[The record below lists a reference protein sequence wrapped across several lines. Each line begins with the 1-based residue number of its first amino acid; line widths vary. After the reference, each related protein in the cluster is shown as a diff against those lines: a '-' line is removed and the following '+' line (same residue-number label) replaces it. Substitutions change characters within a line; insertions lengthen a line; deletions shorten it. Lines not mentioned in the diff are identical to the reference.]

1 MQKTSFGENS
11 NWSFYNFLKIFQA
24 VLSLIDHA
32 VLKNVDFYHL
42 EPVTCEEL
50 RTPRDQRFH
59 TDSPAIE
66 HSSGRWERKQVDQS
80 EDIFF
85 LHWGVLP
92 SVLYFFI
99 LIICRDW
106 MCRDVKNLH
115 VRPQRPGSSGR
126 ISGGHIIYDVA
137 DDVRDVLM

>member
-1 MQKTSFGENS
+1 MCKHMRVVLKVLVLSVDCDDLFVCKKQALAQIQTGV
-11 NWSFYNFLKIFQA
+11 FYNFLKIFET

-42 EPVTCEEL
+42 EPVKCEEL

-80 EDIFF
+80 EDAFF
-85 LHWGVLP
+85 LHWSVLP
-92 SVLYFFI
+92 EVLYFFI
-99 LIICRDW
+99 LHLSFVEIGCVE
-106 MCRDVKNLH
+106 M
-115 VRPQRPGSSGR
+115 
-126 ISGGHIIYDVA
+126 
-137 DDVRDVLM
+137 